1 MPILGAHAVNV
12 LGVRIDDVTY
22 DEALALLRRALAE
35 RTPTV
40 VTTPN
45 PEIVMLA
52 RRDPDFRDVLNRCHL
67 NIPDGIGLLLAARLA
82 GDRLRQHVQGT
93 DLVLRLAAAVSADV
107 HGSGRRWFLLG
118 GHGDV
123 AARAAAAL
131 ATQFPGLIV
140 AGAAAGS
147 PAPEDD
153 AAVRSL
159 IRAAGEVDVVLV
171 AYGAPKQERWLDRNL
186 AELGIP
192 IGIGVG
198 GVFNYL
204 AGDAPRAPAWVR
216 RLHFEWLHRLLTP
229 AVALAPTA
237 RAAAVRR
244 IVSGAVVARATIAE
258 PACPTTLSR
267 VRPPA

>member
-1 MPILGAHAVNV
+1 MPISGVHSVDV

-52 RRDPDFRDVLNRCHL
+52 RQDPDFLDLLNRCHL

-82 GDRLRQHVQGT
+82 GHRLRQHVQGT
-93 DLVLRLAAAVSADV
+93 DLVLRLAAAVSDV
-107 HGSGRRWFLLG
+107 PGPGRRWFLLG

-123 AARAAAAL
+123 AGRAAAAL
-131 ATQFPGLIV
+131 VTQFPGLIV

-159 IRAAGEVDVVLV
+159 LRAAGEVDVVLV

-186 AELGIP
+186 AEMGIP

-204 AGDAPRAPAWVR
+204 SGDAPRAPAWVR
-216 RLHFEWLHRLLTP
+216 RLHFEWLHRLLTQP
-229 AVALAPTA
+229 WRWRRQLALPQFAVLSLVQSLRA
-237 RAAAVRR
+237 R
-244 IVSGAVVARATIAE
+244 
-258 PACPTTLSR
+258 LSR
-267 VRPPA
+267 GPHARPP